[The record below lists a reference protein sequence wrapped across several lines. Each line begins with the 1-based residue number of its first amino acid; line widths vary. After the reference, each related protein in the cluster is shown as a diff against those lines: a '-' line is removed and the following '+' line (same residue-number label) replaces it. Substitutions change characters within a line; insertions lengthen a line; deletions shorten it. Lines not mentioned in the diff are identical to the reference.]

1 MNTNLNNIFIT
12 IVTRPNSVHVLEN
25 DFHLRDGYSRNAQKF
40 QWSYVDFSVSM
51 AIILSFR

>member
-40 QWSYVDFSVSM
+40 QWSYVDFPVSM